1 MLFFGIFFQFLF
13 GFISMQEDSEWP
25 PNAQVNDGET
35 FDYIIVGAGSAGSVL
50 ASRLTELKHLRVLT
64 IEAGGNPNDK
74 GFVSVL
80 DSEYVFSYQ
89 SQYSAST
96 GQAQKIPGV
105 VPLLRGKML
114 GGSSSCNGM
123 WYCRGNP
130 EDYNFWVE
138 SGFNGWDW
146 NTVFP
151 YFLRSENFTGD
162 LVMRDP
168 VYSSYHNTTGP
179 LKVTQPIEG
188 DSNYKRAMD
197 IMQTALDEIGIRP
210 ILDYNGPSQF
220 GASPLSLTFSDERV
234 RSSTARAFLRPNKDR
249 ENMFILK
256 YAYATKILID
266 ENQTAYGVE
275 VYVQNKTVSFY
286 ANKEIL
292 VCAGALNTPKLLMA
306 SGIGPREN
314 MNNLNISVISE
325 LPVGSNLQ
333 DHFLLPILLTG
344 VKDHEYTDK
353 ANSVYPTLNGFY
365 SVENFRRPEFQVSTN
380 FYSKSSEQIGGHF
393 SFVLNYN
400 DNLVK
405 DIEDNNINQEI
416 IVVQIQLLHPKSSGK
431 VIVKGVDYDIDPEFY
446 MDYFSDKEDLE
457 LTLKGIKEVLKVRET
472 TYFRN
477 ANSSVVELDLPAC
490 KDYTFLSDEYWK
502 CYALAMSASGF
513 HPARTC
519 AMGKVVDTN
528 FKVYGVNSLRVID
541 ASVFYDMPSGNLNAV
556 VIMMAERAADLIK
569 NGL

>member
-1 MLFFGIFFQFLF
+1 MRKG
-13 GFISMQEDSEWP
+13 SD
-25 PNAQVNDGET
+25 NGET

-50 ASRLTELKHLRVLT
+50 ASRLTELKNLRVLT

-89 SQYSAST
+89 SQYSATT

-151 YFLRSENFTGD
+151 YFLKSENFTGD
-162 LVMRDP
+162 LVMSDP

-179 LKVTQPIEG
+179 LKVTQPIE
-188 DSNYKRAMD
+188 
-197 IMQTALDEIGIRP
+197 
-210 ILDYNGPSQF
+210 
-220 GASPLSLTFSDERV
+220 
-234 RSSTARAFLRPNKDR
+234 
-249 ENMFILK
+249 
-256 YAYATKILID
+256 
-266 ENQTAYGVE
+266 
-275 VYVQNKTVSFY
+275 
-286 ANKEIL
+286 
-292 VCAGALNTPKLLMA
+292 
-306 SGIGPREN
+306 
-314 MNNLNISVISE
+314 
-325 LPVGSNLQ
+325 
-333 DHFLLPILLTG
+333 
-344 VKDHEYTDK
+344 
-353 ANSVYPTLNGFY
+353 
-365 SVENFRRPEFQVSTN
+365 
-380 FYSKSSEQIGGHF
+380 
-393 SFVLNYN
+393 
-400 DNLVK
+400 DN
-405 DIEDNNINQEI
+405 
-416 IVVQIQLLHPKSSGK
+416 
-431 VIVKGVDYDIDPEFY
+431 
-446 MDYFSDKEDLE
+446 EDLE

-490 KDYTFLSDEYWK
+490 KDYAFLSDEYWK

-528 FKVYGVNSLRVID
+528 FKVYGVNRLRVID